1 MGDIMRHVNI
11 HGKHEYAPCGFD
23 DATYS
28 AHNRAMNIA
37 RISPLRRAFCC
48 PPAGR
53 GPRFHAGDSG
63 MGGGAGQDFIHVTHI
78 DA

>member
-1 MGDIMRHVNI
+1 MGDIMRHVHI
-11 HGKHEYAPCGFD
+11 HGKHEYAPCGFY

-37 RISPLRRAFCC
+37 TIRKSRGLTQTDLAEMTNITQPTISRLEKR
-48 PPAGR
+48 
-53 GPRFHAGDSG
+53 
-63 MGGGAGQDFIHVTHI
+63 QDFIHVTHI

>member
-28 AHNRAMNIA
+28 AHNRATNIA
-37 RISPLRRAFCC
+37 TIRKSRGLTQTDLAEMTNITQPTISRLEKR
-48 PPAGR
+48 
-53 GPRFHAGDSG
+53 
-63 MGGGAGQDFIHVTHI
+63 QDFIHVTHI